1 METISVVLNMLNE
14 IKTPPEFLTRKIELL
29 RKDMEQ
35 SSSSSSSGYRSFGLS
50 QQSSAATPS
59 QRPASANC
67 WRSSPFSGKPS
78 TNTNSNGSIYSSGSS
93 PMKYQSKFVKQSESL
108 DDKILNTVIGNKLNA
123 FTPVTYNDTRD
134 FIYQIID
141 SGETEFI
148 KDFVE
153 KVFMK
158 ATLEELYCSL
168 FARLIAEIAHKYP
181 IIYVEMQRYHTEFLK
196 VFDSVTE
203 TATSPETIK
212 QRQYRLGYG
221 HFISELA
228 GLNALDKEHLLAMIT
243 KVKDMIVCFSVQT
256 DKNRSVEEL
265 IDCLI
270 RLSKSLKEKSPTF
283 FEKNRNDMKNRILDD
298 IHSMIDKT
306 IVRPSLSSK
315 ARFGLMDLRDILV
328 E

>member
-1 METISVVLNMLNE
+1 MEDNISLVLSMLNE
-14 IKTPPEFLTRKIELL
+14 VKTAPDVLLRKVDIL

-35 SSSSSSSGYRSFGLS
+35 TQSSSGYRSFGLS
-50 QQSSAATPS
+50 QQSSVSVPIQS
-59 QRPASANC
+59 NRPASANC
-67 WRSSPFSGKPS
+67 WRSSPFSNKSTS
-78 TNTNSNGSIYSSGSS
+78 TNPSNSIYGSGSS
-93 PMKYQSKFVKQSESL
+93 SMKYQSKFVKQSESL
-108 DDKILNTVIGNKLNA
+108 DHKILNSVIGNKLNA
-123 FTPVTYNDTRD
+123 FTPITYNDTRD

-181 IIYVEMQRYHTEFLK
+181 IIYVEMQRYHKEFLK

-203 TATSPETIK
+203 SATSPETIK

-243 KVKDMIVCFSVQT
+243 KVKDMIVSFSKEE
-256 DKNRSVEEL
+256 DKVRSVEEL

-270 RLSKSLKEKSPTF
+270 RLTRSLKQKSPKF
-283 FEKNRNDMKNRILDD
+283 FEENRTDMKNRILND
-298 IHSMIDKT
+298 ILSMIDKT
-306 IVRPSLSSK
+306 IPRQSLSSK
-315 ARFGLMDLRDILV
+315 GRFGLMDLRDILI

>member
-1 METISVVLNMLNE
+1 MVNEVKRAPDALVRKVET
-14 IKTPPEFLTRKIELL
+14 L

-35 SSSSSSSGYRSFGLS
+35 AGSSGGYRSFGLAHS
-50 QQSSAATPS
+50 PS
-59 QRPASANC
+59 VSVPIQNSRPSNTNC
-67 WRSSPFSGKPS
+67 WKSSSQTISS
-78 TNTNSNGSIYSSGSS
+78 T
-93 PMKYQSKFVKQSESL
+93 PPLKYQSKFGKSAGSL

-123 FTPVTYNDTRD
+123 FTPLTYNDTRD

-168 FARLIAEIAHKYP
+168 FAKLIAEIAHRYP
-181 IIYVEMQRYHTEFLK
+181 IIYAEMQRYHKEFLK

-228 GLNALDKEHLLAMIT
+228 GMNALDKEHLLAMMT
-243 KVKDMIVCFSVQT
+243 KVKDMVVKFSQEE
-256 DKNRSVEEL
+256 DKVRSVEEL

-270 RLSKSLKEKSPTF
+270 RLTRSLKEKSPVF
-283 FEKNRNDMKNRILDD
+283 FANTRNDMKSRILED
-298 IHSMIDKT
+298 ICQMIEKKGS
-306 IVRPSLSSK
+306 RPSLSSK